1 MRENVVFKGSRDG
14 LQLVFNKAVD
24 FVEILQQLETKLAVA
39 ADFFT
44 TGTIVQVPCASRLLT
59 PEQQIQ
65 LSVLFAGYGLA
76 WQETVLPKPQE
87 VADDFT
93 ENKDCEDDQRLVIA
107 RTLRGGQEVVHN
119 GSVVI
124 FGDVN
129 PGAEVIAGGDIII
142 HGACRGVAHAGAYG
156 NTEATITA
164 NTLVASQLRIAG
176 MIARAPDDLD
186 KPEYKETARI
196 KSGIVIIEPANR

>member
-1 MRENVVFKGSRDG
+1 
-14 LQLVFNKAVD
+14 
-24 FVEILQQLETKLAVA
+24 
-39 ADFFT
+39 
-44 TGTIVQVPCASRLLT
+44 
-59 PEQQIQ
+59 
-65 LSVLFAGYGLA
+65 
-76 WQETVLPKPQE
+76 
-87 VADDFT
+87 
-93 ENKDCEDDQRLVIA
+93 LVIA

-196 KSGIVIIEPANR
+196 KSGIVIIEPAN